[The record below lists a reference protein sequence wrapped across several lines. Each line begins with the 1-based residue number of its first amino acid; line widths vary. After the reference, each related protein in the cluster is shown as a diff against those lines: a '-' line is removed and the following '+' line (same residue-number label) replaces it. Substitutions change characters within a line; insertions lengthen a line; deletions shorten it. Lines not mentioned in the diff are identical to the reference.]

1 MLDERQGQEY
11 SVQQFS
17 ATDSLKK
24 MVIEKF
30 SKTIDMACRKEESV
44 AEYTVD
50 TGFVRSVKLLKGLL
64 VKNTPEKLRV
74 VITDL
79 YKKLDD
85 ELSKIEKSS
94 MNESTKR
101 INKMKVNDDI
111 SMQVLEILS
120 VVIQFSSM
128 SVEYMDMEVFGDF
141 KDLIKATR
149 SPEPVKMFSREVEGE
164 EQL

>member
-44 AEYTVD
+44 ADYTVD

-111 SMQVLEILS
+111 SMQVLEILT

>member
-111 SMQVLEILS
+111 SMQVLEILT